1 MIICKSLPGGTG
13 FENTKGSWRAAE
25 SWCQKRSGEAIGADA
40 VSVIAEAPELRESW
54 KEVETRWQDHSPR
67 RGPRRSH

>member
-40 VSVIAEAPELRESW
+40 VSVIAEAPELKES
-54 KEVETRWQDHSPR
+54 
-67 RGPRRSH
+67 